1 MAELKASF
9 IYYTSQHVYVFEVL
23 YGVLYLEAHTNQ
35 FQKKKKKTR
44 CKMESLIHG
53 LGFPFFFFFL
63 KVLHL
68 EESM

>member
-35 FQKKKKKTR
+35 FQKKKKKN
-44 CKMESLIHG
+44 KMQDGISDPWAG
-53 LGFPFFFFFL
+53 VSFFFFFF
-63 KVLHL
+63 
-68 EESM
+68 ESASS